1 MWVNVKQVNNT
12 RYMIYIYK
20 GIIVALL
27 LFVAVLDSNA
37 QLPEKGDW
45 KTRVG
50 VKAPSMIEALTMKVL
65 DNPPHAT
72 STRILTCKDYLDYYE
87 SFKKLTDYAPYAHY
101 HFYSGAFSEERRSD
115 LGDRTIYECILDSI
129 TDEAIRVVIID
140 DFLALGRNIFEH
152 LDSINIVR
160 ANGKKGG
167 LKSDSDT
174 LSLPVA
180 MTKYAHL
187 YYKYAGNPKY
197 YPAHL
202 YDKVQ
207 ARENYRKAFRML
219 VDNNIDPGE
228 ELEAVYLNEYYGVC
242 EDLYKTDVEK
252 YYDQFLQD
260 YLDIVQVCDNLL
272 IPYYN
277 IPEEEKNDEHN
288 PLYEKYRAYNYW
300 TEHPEFG
307 IKALFQSSGA
317 AESER
322 LSSYYLAK
330 LGTYRRD
337 SVYLNR
343 ALNILNKNS
352 CTQTEAFYSYSEALY
367 AIMPT
372 YLSCI
377 GCALASKE
385 YNMRD
390 DMIKYFTEAYDLAN
404 SDMQRGLIAYQIGM
418 EMNTPIPTDD
428 MKSPEYTSW
437 EDNMHTAY
445 SNLKKVLLAER
456 EFANSSAIAIRE
468 IPARTRFALA
478 QNLYRLRYSSNSIA
492 EMNEA
497 AGYVRDAMQQA
508 PKLFSAGPGLLKNIE
523 SRINKLKDDAR
534 DRRRNEAQQKA
545 YNEYLR
551 KKKAEEDF
559 WNQR

>member
-1 MWVNVKQVNNT
+1 MVC
-12 RYMIYIYK
+12 IYK
-20 GIIVALL
+20 CIVIVLL
-27 LFVAVLDSNA
+27 LGSTIISAYA

-45 KTRVG
+45 TTRVG
-50 VKAPSMIEALTMKVL
+50 IKNPAVVPDLHQKVFNHPPFYTPRKELTY
-65 DNPPHAT
+65 
-72 STRILTCKDYLDYYE
+72 SDYMEYYE
-87 SFKKLTDYAPYAHY
+87 SFKKLADSAPYINWN
-101 HFYSGAFSEERRSD
+101 FYGGKFSDEVRTD
-115 LGDRTIYECILDSI
+115 LGNRTIYESILDSI
-129 TDEAIRVVIID
+129 PDMAIRMVLVE
-140 DFLALGRNIFEH
+140 DFLALARNMVDN
-152 LDSINIVR
+152 LDSINVAR
-160 ANGKKGG
+160 NNRDTTVKAA
-167 LKSDSDT
+167 DDT

-187 YYKYAGNPKY
+187 YYKYAGNSKY

-202 YDKVQ
+202 YDKQQ
-207 ARENYRKAFRML
+207 ARENFRKAFRML
-219 VDNNIDPGE
+219 VDNNIDPGD
-228 ELEAVYLNEYYGVC
+228 ELEAVYLNEYYVVC

-277 IPEEEKNDEHN
+277 IPEEEKDDETN

-300 TEHPEFG
+300 TEHPENG

-343 ALNILNKNS
+343 ALNILNKNN
-352 CTQTEAFYSYSEALY
+352 CTQTEAFYSYSEASY

-390 DMIKYFTEAYDLAN
+390 DMIKYFTEAYDLAK

-428 MKSPEYTSW
+428 RKSPEYTSW

-445 SNLKKVLLAER
+445 SNLKKVLLAEK

-523 SRINKLKDDAR
+523 SRINKLKDEAR

-551 KKKAEEDF
+551 KKKAEDDF

>member
-12 RYMIYIYK
+12 RYMTYIYK

-27 LFVAVLDSNA
+27 LFVAMMDCHA

-140 DFLALGRNIFEH
+140 DFLALGRNIYEH

-242 EDLYKTDVEK
+242 EDVYKTDVEK

-272 IPYYN
+272 IP
-277 IPEEEKNDEHN
+277 
-288 PLYEKYRAYNYW
+288 
-300 TEHPEFG
+300 
-307 IKALFQSSGA
+307 
-317 AESER
+317 
-322 LSSYYLAK
+322 
-330 LGTYRRD
+330 
-337 SVYLNR
+337 
-343 ALNILNKNS
+343 
-352 CTQTEAFYSYSEALY
+352 
-367 AIMPT
+367 
-372 YLSCI
+372 
-377 GCALASKE
+377 
-385 YNMRD
+385 
-390 DMIKYFTEAYDLAN
+390 
-404 SDMQRGLIAYQIGM
+404 
-418 EMNTPIPTDD
+418 
-428 MKSPEYTSW
+428 
-437 EDNMHTAY
+437 
-445 SNLKKVLLAER
+445 
-456 EFANSSAIAIRE
+456 
-468 IPARTRFALA
+468 
-478 QNLYRLRYSSNSIA
+478 
-492 EMNEA
+492 
-497 AGYVRDAMQQA
+497 
-508 PKLFSAGPGLLKNIE
+508 
-523 SRINKLKDDAR
+523 
-534 DRRRNEAQQKA
+534 
-545 YNEYLR
+545 
-551 KKKAEEDF
+551 
-559 WNQR
+559 

>member
-1 MWVNVKQVNNT
+1 MT
-12 RYMIYIYK
+12 YIYK

-27 LFVAVLDSNA
+27 LFVAVMESNA

-277 IPEEEKNDEHN
+277 IPEEEKNDENN

-343 ALNILNKNS
+343 ALNILNKNN

-418 EMNTPIPTDD
+418 EMNTPIPTEDI
-428 MKSPEYTSW
+428 KSSEYTSW

-497 AGYVRDAMQQA
+497 AGYVREAMQQA

-523 SRINKLKDDAR
+523 SRISKLKNDAR
-534 DRRRNEAQQKA
+534 DRRRDEAQQKA

>member
-1 MWVNVKQVNNT
+1 MT
-12 RYMIYIYK
+12 YIYK

-27 LFVAVLDSNA
+27 LFVAKMDCHA

-277 IPEEEKNDEHN
+277 IPEEEKNDEN
-288 PLYEKYRAYNYW
+288 NLLYEKYRAYNYW

-343 ALNILNKNS
+343 ALNILNKNN

-390 DMIKYFTEAYDLAN
+390 DMIKYFTEAYDLAK

-445 SNLKKVLLAER
+445 SNLKKVLLAEK

-523 SRINKLKDDAR
+523 SRISKLKNDAR
-534 DRRRNEAQQKA
+534 DRRRDEAQQKA

>member
-1 MWVNVKQVNNT
+1 MT
-12 RYMIYIYK
+12 YIYK

-27 LFVAVLDSNA
+27 LFVAMMDCHA

-242 EDLYKTDVEK
+242 EDVYKTDVEK

-277 IPEEEKNDEHN
+277 IPEEEKNDENN

-343 ALNILNKNS
+343 ALNILNKNN

-390 DMIKYFTEAYDLAN
+390 DMIKYFTEAYDLAK

-456 EFANSSAIAIRE
+456 EFANSSKIEIRE